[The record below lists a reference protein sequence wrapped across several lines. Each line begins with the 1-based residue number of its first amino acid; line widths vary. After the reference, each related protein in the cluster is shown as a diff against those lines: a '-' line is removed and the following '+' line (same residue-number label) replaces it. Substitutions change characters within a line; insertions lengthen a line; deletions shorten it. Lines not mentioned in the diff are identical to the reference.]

1 MNIYYENSAFLFNSF
16 HVMRPSDSIPMLNGL
31 DLEWIIGL
39 ELFVPFSNTI
49 QHWFGV
55 TGSRELN
62 LKKKATAYKNP

>member
-31 DLEWIIGL
+31 ELEWIIGL
-39 ELFVPFSNTI
+39 ELFVPFSTTI

-55 TGSRELN
+55 AGSRELN
-62 LKKKATAYKNP
+62 KKKKKMK